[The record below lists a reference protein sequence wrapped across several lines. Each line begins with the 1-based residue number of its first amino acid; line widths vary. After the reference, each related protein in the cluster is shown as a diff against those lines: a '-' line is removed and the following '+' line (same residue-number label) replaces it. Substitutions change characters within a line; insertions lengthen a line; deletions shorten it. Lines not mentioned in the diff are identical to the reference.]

1 MSDQITLNGSLS
13 DISLPILL
21 MSLYRER
28 ETGILTLGDGTWNKS
43 LYLSEGSVVY
53 ASSTDP
59 DDGLLEALLRRGLLS
74 LPHYLRAREATGGG
88 RSVHQV
94 LVDLGA
100 LGPEEVV
107 EGVTQNLYDI
117 AFSLFELRCGT
128 YSLGL
133 APFST
138 LEMVTLSLDI
148 PILVY
153 KGMQRIGAWSQIY
166 RAVGDPSTRLS
177 RVRDLPSFVA
187 ELDMTSED
195 EHILAL
201 TKAGMSVSSI
211 VDASYLPAFQTYRQL
226 WIFLTLGLLERVPA
240 EGPRRKPT
248 PDDFEPLLERYNDL
262 FSYAHSQIEPA
273 ERSEDAFQ
281 ELYLGLLSSHPRL
294 ADGQTDLVRFGKI
307 DVDLVLWNLRSFP
320 EEERY
325 DRLVAFLEET
335 LYAFVLASQQHLS
348 TEGHQRVLAYIRRN
362 ARSAA
367 GDAP

>member
-1 MSDQITLNGSLS
+1 MSDKITLGGSLS

-28 ETGILTLGDGTWNKS
+28 ETGILTLGDGTWDKS

-59 DDGLLEALLRRGLLS
+59 DDGLLEALFRRGLLS
-74 LPHYLRAREATGGG
+74 LPHFLNAREAAGGG
-88 RSVHQV
+88 RSVYRV

-117 AFSLFELRCGT
+117 AFSLFELRAGT

-138 LEMVTLSLDI
+138 LEMVTLSLEI
-148 PILVY
+148 PLLVY

-177 RVRDLPSFVA
+177 RVRDLPPFVA
-187 ELDMTSED
+187 DLEMASED

-201 TKAGMSVSSI
+201 TKSGMSVSSI

-240 EGPRRKPT
+240 KGSRGPT
-248 PDDFEPLLERYNDL
+248 AEDLEPLLDRYNDL
-262 FSYAHSQIEPA
+262 YSYVYSQIEPT
-273 ERSEDAFQ
+273 ERSEDALQ
-281 ELYLGLLSSHPRL
+281 EIFLGLLSSHPRL
-294 ADGQTDLVRFGKI
+294 ADGQTDLVRFGKL
-307 DVDLVLWNLRSFP
+307 DVDLVLWNLRAFP
-320 EEERY
+320 EEEKY
-325 DRLVAFLEET
+325 GRLQAFLEEA
-335 LYAFVLASQQHLS
+335 LYAFVLASQQRLS
-348 TEGHQRVLAYIRRN
+348 PDGHQRVLAYIRRN
-362 ARSAA
+362 ACSAS